1 MLEYFRFKE
10 IHDLYARGQVEDAR
24 RQLSELQA
32 HYVNLCDENAVL
44 RTQIQG
50 YEDIL
55 YLSRSLIFDGI
66 FFWLITGSI
75 KQGPF
80 CPVCY
85 NRDGLLLRLTDDGS
99 SRYCLTCG
107 SSFNRA
113 KTPSAPVAEKQIP
126 RQAVSGMAQGM
137 SQPQKPSFHPER
149 LDDLEHRRKATIIP
163 FARQGAGV

>member
-10 IHDLYARGQVEDAR
+10 IHDLYSRGQVEDAR
-24 RQLSELQA
+24 HQLSELQA
-32 HYVNLCDENAVL
+32 RYVNLCDENAML

-80 CPVCY
+80 CPACY
-85 NRDGLLLRLTDDGS
+85 NRDGLLLRLTDDGT
-99 SRYCLTCG
+99 SRHCLTCG
-107 SSFNRA
+107 SRFNRA
-113 KTPSAPVAEKQIP
+113 NAPAERPQS
-126 RQAVSGMAQGM
+126 RQAVSGMAQGEPLLQRSAPM
-137 SQPQKPSFHPER
+137 ISAGLES
-149 LDDLEHRRKATIIP
+149 LEHKRRATVIP
-163 FARQGAGV
+163 FAR

>member
-10 IHDLYARGQVEDAR
+10 IHDLYTSGQIEEARH
-24 RQLSELQA
+24 QLSELQGR
-32 HYVNLCDENAVL
+32 YVNLCDENAVL

-66 FFWLITGSI
+66 FFWLVTGSI

-99 SRYCLTCG
+99 SRHCLTCG
-107 SSFNRA
+107 SHFKR
-113 KTPSAPVAEKQIP
+113 TQAPTAEPLP
-126 RQAVSGMAQGM
+126 RQAVSGMMQGEA
-137 SQPQKPSFHPER
+137 SAEPALPLLGAREGQGT
-149 LDDLEHRRKATIIP
+149 RRKATIVP
-163 FARQGAGV
+163 FAAPGIR

>member
-10 IHDLYARGQVEDAR
+10 IHDLYTSGQIEDAR
-24 RQLSELQA
+24 HQLSELQA
-32 HYVNLCDENAVL
+32 RYVNLCDENTVL

-55 YLSRSLIFDGI
+55 HLSRSLVFDGI

-85 NRDGLLLRLTDDGS
+85 NRDGLLLRLTDDGR
-99 SRYCLTCG
+99 SRHCPTCG
-107 SSFNRA
+107 SRFMR
-113 KTPSAPVAEKQIP
+113 TQVPVEKALP
-126 RQAVSGMAQGM
+126 RQAVSGMAHGEALM
-137 SQPQKPSFHPER
+137 PPHASPIAGEAEPQS
-149 LDDLEHRRKATIIP
+149 HRRRATVVP
-163 FARQGAGV
+163 FAAPGAR

>member
-10 IHDLYARGQVEDAR
+10 IHDLYSRGQVEDAR
-24 RQLSELQA
+24 HQLSELQA
-32 HYVNLCDENAVL
+32 RYVNLCGENAML

-85 NRDGLLLRLTDDGS
+85 NRDGLLLRLTDDGT
-99 SRYCLTCG
+99 SRHCLTCG
-107 SSFNRA
+107 SRFNRA
-113 KTPSAPVAEKQIP
+113 NVPAERQQS
-126 RQAVSGMAQGM
+126 RQAVAGMAQGEPLL
-137 SQPQKPSFHPER
+137 QRPSVISEG
-149 LDDLEHRRKATIIP
+149 LESLEHKRRATVIP
-163 FARQGAGV
+163 FAK

>member
-10 IHDLYARGQVEDAR
+10 IHDLYATGQIEEAR
-24 RQLSELQA
+24 LLLSELQTR
-32 HYVNLCDENAVL
+32 YVNLCDENATL

-55 YLSRSLIFDGI
+55 YLSRSLVFDGI

-85 NRDGLLLRLTDDGS
+85 NRDGLLLRLTDDGA
-99 SRYCLTCG
+99 SRHCITCG
-107 SSFNRA
+107 SRFKRSQ
-113 KTPSAPVAEKQIP
+113 TPMEKSP
-126 RQAVSGMAQGM
+126 LRQAVSGMAHGE
-137 SQPQKPSFHPER
+137 PFTRHPPPPLTEG
-149 LDDLEHRRKATIIP
+149 LETLEHRRRATVIP
-163 FARQGAGV
+163 FAAPAR

>member
-10 IHDLYARGQVEDAR
+10 IHDLYAKGRAEDAR
-24 RQLSELQA
+24 QQLSELQA
-32 HYVNLCDENAVL
+32 RYVNLCDENAML

-66 FFWLITGSI
+66 FYWLITGSI

-99 SRYCLTCG
+99 SRRCLTCG
-107 SSFNRA
+107 SQFNRSQTA
-113 KTPSAPVAEKQIP
+113 GEAPQA
-126 RQAVSGMAQGM
+126 RQAVCGMAQGD
-137 SQPQKPSFHPER
+137 SAFQKAAPLGEGPER
-149 LDDLEHRRKATIIP
+149 AARKPRKATILP
-163 FARQGAGV
+163 FVR

>member
-10 IHDLYARGQVEDAR
+10 IHDLYACGQGEEAR

-32 HYVNLCDENAVL
+32 RYVNICDENAML

-85 NRDGLLLRLTDDGS
+85 NRDGLLLRLTDDGA
-99 SRYCLTCG
+99 SRHCLTCG
-107 SSFNRA
+107 SRFNRA
-113 KTPSAPVAEKQIP
+113 TAPVDRPHP
-126 RQAVSGMAQGM
+126 RQAVSGMAQGEPVM
-137 SQPQKPSFHPER
+137 QKAVPHNEGIAA
-149 LDDLEHRRKATIIP
+149 LEHKRRAVVIP
-163 FARQGAGV
+163 FAR

>member
-10 IHDLYARGQVEDAR
+10 IHDLYTSGQIEEARH
-24 RQLSELQA
+24 QLSELQGR
-32 HYVNLCDENAVL
+32 YVNLCDENAVL

-66 FFWLITGSI
+66 FFWLVTGSI

-85 NRDGLLLRLTDDGS
+85 NRDGLLLRLADDSVVRRCGMCS
-99 SRYCLTCG
+99 SRYERG
-107 SSFNRA
+107 GARMDRA
-113 KTPSAPVAEKQIP
+113 VSDDERRARTRQDAADEAAPSAL
-126 RQAVSGMAQGM
+126 ST
-137 SQPQKPSFHPER
+137 
-149 LDDLEHRRKATIIP
+149 RRKAVVIP
-163 FARQGAGV
+163 FGK

>member
-10 IHDLYARGQVEDAR
+10 IHDLYTGGQIEEARH
-24 RQLSELQA
+24 QLSELQA
-32 HYVNLCDENAVL
+32 RYVNLCDENAVL

-99 SRYCLTCG
+99 SRHCLTCG
-107 SSFNRA
+107 SRFKRA
-113 KTPSAPVAEKQIP
+113 QTPAEKPLP
-126 RQAVSGMAQGM
+126 RQAVSGMAQGESLAQPAM
-137 SQPQKPSFHPER
+137 SLIQGPEMQE
-149 LDDLEHRRKATIIP
+149 DRRRATVIP
-163 FARQGAGV
+163 FAAPGGR

>member
-10 IHDLYARGQVEDAR
+10 IHDLYTSGQIEDAR
-24 RQLSELQA
+24 HQLSELQA
-32 HYVNLCDENAVL
+32 RYVNLCDENAVL

-85 NRDGLLLRLTDDGS
+85 NRDGLLLRLTDDGA
-99 SRYCLTCG
+99 SRHCLTCG
-107 SSFNRA
+107 SQFKRA
-113 KTPSAPVAEKQIP
+113 QTPTAPHLP
-126 RQAVSGMAQGM
+126 RQAVSGMMQGDA
-137 SQPQKPSFHPER
+137 SSESALPFFGERDEQPV
-149 LDDLEHRRKATIIP
+149 RRRATVVP
-163 FARQGAGV
+163 FVAPGTR

>member
-10 IHDLYARGQVEDAR
+10 IHDLYVGGQLEEARH
-24 RQLSELQA
+24 QLSELQA
-32 HYVNLCDENAVL
+32 RYVNLCDENTVL

-55 YLSRSLIFDGI
+55 YLSRSLVFDGI

-85 NRDGLLLRLTDDGS
+85 NRDGLLLRLSDDGS
-99 SRYCLTCG
+99 SRHCLTCG
-107 SSFNRA
+107 SRFKRA
-113 KTPSAPVAEKQIP
+113 QAPVAEPLP
-126 RQAVSGMAQGM
+126 RQAVSGMMSGENLAQPALSLMGEHD
-137 SQPQKPSFHPER
+137 PQEN
-149 LDDLEHRRKATIIP
+149 RRKATVIP
-163 FARQGAGV
+163 FTARGHR

>member
-10 IHDLYARGQVEDAR
+10 VYDLFSKGQAEEARH
-24 RQLSELQA
+24 QLNELQA
-32 HYVNLCDENAVL
+32 RYINLCDENAVL

-80 CPVCY
+80 CSVCY
-85 NRDGLLLRLTDDGS
+85 NRDGLLLRLTDDGAG
-99 SRYCLTCG
+99 CHCFTCG
-107 SSFNRA
+107 SRFDRA
-113 KTPSAPVAEKQIP
+113 QTPTEKPLP
-126 RQAVSGMAQGM
+126 RQAVSGMAQGEAVM
-137 SQPQKPSFHPER
+137 GSPGSAIAALEGLER
-149 LDDLEHRRKATIIP
+149 RRKATVIP
-163 FARQGAGV
+163 FAPPSLPSLAR